1 MAGLSAVCVGESMAV
16 LVPAALRSTKNT
28 GPMED
33 VATFHRG
40 MGGAESN
47 VARGL
52 VSLGVPAAW
61 VSRVGDDAFGRYVL
75 ASVAAAGVD
84 TSAVAVDP
92 VRPTG
97 LYVKETAGG
106 VTIPRY
112 YRSGSAA
119 SALGP
124 GLLDDPA
131 AARLLEA
138 ADLVHLSGITA
149 ALSDDCLALLDALLA
164 RPRRGQSVV
173 SFDLNWRPSLWRGRD
188 PGLLRRLLLRLLDA
202 ADIVLVG
209 SDEAAE
215 VLGTGDPAELRELL
229 PGPDTIVVKDG
240 ARAAIALC
248 RTAPEGVDGVD
259 GVVSE
264 PALAVEVVEPMGAGD
279 AFAAGF
285 LAGTLRGLG
294 LRERLRLGHLMAAGT
309 LVVPDD
315 HAPPPPP
322 GLRARLLACSPEQWA
337 RIRVSAAGIDCPG
350 LAGPLDGDS

>member
-97 LYVKETAGG
+97 LYVKETTGG

-164 RPRRGQSVV
+164 RPRRGRSVV
-173 SFDLNWRPSLWRGRD
+173 SFDLNWRPSLWHGRD
-188 PGLLRRLLLRLLDA
+188 PGHLRRLLDA
-202 ADIVLVG
+202 ADVVLVG

-248 RTAPEGVDGVD
+248 RTTHEGPEGADGPE
-259 GVVSE
+259 GMVSE

-322 GLRARLLACSPEQWA
+322 GLRERLLTCSAEQWA

-350 LAGPLDGDS
+350 LAGSLSDES